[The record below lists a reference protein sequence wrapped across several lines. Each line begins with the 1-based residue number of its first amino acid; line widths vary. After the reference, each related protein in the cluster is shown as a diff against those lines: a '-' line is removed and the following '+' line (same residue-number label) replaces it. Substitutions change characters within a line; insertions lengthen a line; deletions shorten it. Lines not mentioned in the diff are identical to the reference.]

1 MLQKS
6 PVSAFAFDTIK
17 DKISWTHDS
26 ILGLTAD
33 LSQKGFARQAGP
45 FAPSIGWHV
54 WHLARYA
61 DRLQAN
67 LNETA
72 ELWESGRYTEKWVLD
87 PESLGPLNNGL
98 AMPPG
103 KTAEVVEN
111 AGKEEILQYAA
122 DVFASVAAG
131 LSTLYPETLEEIR
144 PSAFR
149 YEWQAGK
156 VTPQPER
163 VAPLGED
170 LVRYFGHASRHL
182 GMIEALLGAVFEI
195 EGTASI

>member
-1 MLQKS
+1 MLNTTS
-6 PVSAFAFDTIK
+6 VSTSTFDTLK
-17 DKISWTHDS
+17 DKITWTHNS
-26 ILGLTAD
+26 VVNMAAD

-54 WHLARYA
+54 WHLARFA

-67 LNETA
+67 LNETP
-72 ELWESGRYTEKWVLD
+72 ELWESNRLAERWVVNAN
-87 PESLGPLNNGL
+87 ELGIMSIGL
-98 AMPPG
+98 AMT
-103 KTAEVVEN
+103 TAQAAKLVEH
-111 AGKEEILQYAA
+111 AGKEEILHYAG
-122 DVFASVAAG
+122 DVFAAVAAG
-131 LSTLYPETLEEIR
+131 MNQVETHHLEENR
-144 PSAFR
+144 LSAFP

-156 VTPQPER
+156 VTPRPDR